1 MTPSFLH
8 EAQLAADALSVA
20 ERTTPDDKC
29 PDRYFRFDDGGGD
42 YYETRG
48 PLKAPTGFARLDVVD
63 AALRHL
69 AEKLTRAEARIA
81 ALRAGVDAIFARGRD
96 YGFACEWCRI
106 AEAARDADENVAALS
121 SPAVPSFPSDED
133 MFAQAKVFCAA
144 QGIDLDT
151 LVHDAAVA
159 MRDRTPG
166 RFVFDETLPFA
177 DEPKAP

>member
-8 EAQLAADALSVA
+8 EAQRVA
-20 ERTTPDDKC
+20 EQTTPHG
-29 PDRYFRFDDGGGD
+29 PGDRH
-42 YYETRG
+42 ENVMV
-48 PLKAPTGFARLDVVD
+48 DVLGVYHLVAYWRED
-63 AALRHL
+63 VATAALRHL

-177 DEPKAP
+177 DEPKEP